1 MVTPIT
7 PAASMQRSMA
17 ASRRS
22 ESEESFPSLCSGS
35 EDESDED
42 DSDFSDVDGDE
53 EIEVEEDDDYEF

>member
-1 MVTPIT
+1 MLIPIT

-17 ASRRS
+17 ASCRS
-22 ESEESFPSLCSGS
+22 ESEDSFPSLCSGS

-42 DSDFSDVDGDE
+42 DSDFTDDDDE

>member
-42 DSDFSDVDGDE
+42 DSDFTDDDE